1 MNLNKVSSK
10 YNKIKSEFLDLSPTD
25 YYEKMKILVNID
37 KLYTILEIVT
47 SELRMDVEINK
58 TYSNFIKLEIDNMNF
73 IFIMYENGSILIFK
87 EKENDIKKHIDYR
100 LINEYTLENN
110 FANEFKT
117 DLFKIM
123 TGDYN
128 GILSVELSFSTSYVY
143 EEGFFKTAKI
153 SGIISASQ
161 E

>member
-1 MNLNKVSSK
+1 
-10 YNKIKSEFLDLSPTD
+10 
-25 YYEKMKILVNID
+25 
-37 KLYTILEIVT
+37 
-47 SELRMDVEINK
+47 
-58 TYSNFIKLEIDNMNF
+58 
-73 IFIMYENGSILIFK
+73 MYENGSILIFK

-153 SGIISASQ
+153 SGIISTSQ